1 MEKFECLKTS
11 QYIVAIAIVDM
22 MDMQSELIECLGQ
35 EDCDMFAEWML
46 SILDIETAEK
56 IAKDY
61 AYRVIGEKIQ
71 ELKGI

>member
-11 QYIVAIAIVDM
+11 QYIVAIAIADM

-46 SILDIETAEK
+46 SILDIENAEK

-61 AYRVIGEKIQ
+61 AYRVIGEKIK
-71 ELKGI
+71 ELKGE

>member
-11 QYIVAIAIVDM
+11 QYIVAIAIADM
-22 MDMQSELIECLGQ
+22 MDMQSELIEYLGQ

-46 SILDIETAEK
+46 SNLDIENAEN

-61 AYRVIGEKIQ
+61 AYRVIGEKIK